1 MSRTAHKL
9 MSASGSK
16 GYEIDQSLLCSE
28 GDGSK
33 LRRTPSS
40 AGNRKTFTFSTWCK
54 RSNFGLGGSGGAVY
68 DALFGAYNA
77 GSSDDSEYFFFGF
90 NNNDFLTIGGWTVNW
105 KRTNRKFRDPAA
117 WHHIVLQVDTT
128 QATADNRFK
137 MYVDGVQETSF
148 ETSTNPS
155 QNLDTAVNATY
166 PQAISD
172 VAYDAGTGPY
182 HFDGYMAE
190 THLFDGAVVA
200 PSEFGETDSDTG
212 EWIPKKYTGTA
223 SYGTNGYYMKYVSGA
238 IGTDSSGQ
246 SNNYTTTNLANS
258 DVMLDTPTNNFNT
271 LNPLN
276 NGSYT
281 TLSQGNLACQ
291 GNTDADAGWAHSTIP
306 MTSGK
311 WYAESIIGTV
321 SNWAPTAISISDI
334 GTNGGSEVNNLTS
347 SYYSNYASGAR
358 QAGASEEYGSTFTE
372 QSGMDT
378 GTALS
383 AGAIISCAVDVD
395 NKKLF
400 FAINGT
406 YLGSGNPA
414 TGANP
419 TFTWTIDTHL
429 VFSTQQAFASPSA
442 STYNFGQNGTF
453 TGATTAGGNSDGN
466 GYGNFKYA
474 VPSGFKAL
482 CTQNLAT
489 PTIKK
494 SSEHFNTVLYTGSDN
509 DAVSQNVTGAGHQPD
524 LVWIKRRNLE
534 THHVLTDA
542 VRGATKVLNSNQTV
556 AEVDDTYGVTAFG
569 SDGFTVREQDVAG
582 GQTNTGTLVSWNWK
596 AGGSTSANTAG
607 DINSTVSVNST
618 AGFSIVTYT
627 GNRTGAGVSTVGHG
641 LSVAPKVV
649 ITKSISNATSWWIQH
664 SGTSTASKLL
674 RFDTTAETD
683 KSGNGTLSRP
693 TSTVFGTNW
702 TDGIGTN
709 GHTMVAYCFAEVDG
723 FSKFGRH
730 TGNGESENGPFIYT
744 GFKPRLV
751 IIKKSSVANFSWF
764 MWDSLRHPEN
774 VIDLA
779 VWADANNGDTSH
791 AEYEID
797 FLSNGFKL
805 RGNNAGSNASGA
817 THFYMAFAE
826 APFKYAT
833 AR

>member
-9 MSASGSK
+9 MASGAK
-16 GYEIDQSLLCSE
+16 KAYEIEQSLLCSE

-395 NKKLF
+395 NK
-400 FAINGT
+400 N
-406 YLGSGNPA
+406 Y
-414 TGANP
+414 
-419 TFTWTIDTHL
+419 
-429 VFSTQQAFASPSA
+429 
-442 STYNFGQNGTF
+442 
-453 TGATTAGGNSDGN
+453 
-466 GYGNFKYA
+466 
-474 VPSGFKAL
+474 
-482 CTQNLAT
+482 
-489 PTIKK
+489 
-494 SSEHFNTVLYTGSDN
+494 
-509 DAVSQNVTGAGHQPD
+509 
-524 LVWIKRRNLE
+524 
-534 THHVLTDA
+534 
-542 VRGATKVLNSNQTV
+542 
-556 AEVDDTYGVTAFG
+556 
-569 SDGFTVREQDVAG
+569 
-582 GQTNTGTLVSWNWK
+582 
-596 AGGSTSANTAG
+596 
-607 DINSTVSVNST
+607 
-618 AGFSIVTYT
+618 
-627 GNRTGAGVSTVGHG
+627 
-641 LSVAPKVV
+641 
-649 ITKSISNATSWWIQH
+649 
-664 SGTSTASKLL
+664 
-674 RFDTTAETD
+674 
-683 KSGNGTLSRP
+683 
-693 TSTVFGTNW
+693 
-702 TDGIGTN
+702 
-709 GHTMVAYCFAEVDG
+709 
-723 FSKFGRH
+723 
-730 TGNGESENGPFIYT
+730 
-744 GFKPRLV
+744 
-751 IIKKSSVANFSWF
+751 
-764 MWDSLRHPEN
+764 SLRLMEH
-774 VIDLA
+774 I
-779 VWADANNGDTSH
+779 
-791 AEYEID
+791 
-797 FLSNGFKL
+797 
-805 RGNNAGSNASGA
+805 
-817 THFYMAFAE
+817 
-826 APFKYAT
+826 
-833 AR
+833 